1 MRRGSVTDKQNDRQR
16 RRRLN
21 RQTERRTENEER
33 KLTNRKIG
41 MMMD

>member
-1 MRRGSVTDKQNDRQR
+1 MRRGTVTDKQNDRQR